1 MIRQR
6 EREIGLVIICT
17 YLDHTNN
24 SRTAQIKGEK
34 LDEKK
39 IKFATLHLKYHKTL
53 IRSV

>member
-17 YLDHTNN
+17 YLDYAND
-24 SRTAQIKGEK
+24 SRTAQIRGEK

-39 IKFATLHLKYHKTL
+39 IRFETLHLKYHKTL
-53 IRSV
+53 RSA